1 MAASEPIASIGRNI
15 QTIFKKSNRPVPHE
29 GQLAFPAGFGKQLFY
44 LCNLIC
50 RQQVAAVLVYPKLF
64 GHVLRNA
71 ANIAREHDGL
81 FHAYLLQLGYG
92 RPGGGLFNIGYN
104 YVAGVLAVY
113 GDMYYGA

>member
-1 MAASEPIASIGRNI
+1 MAMPISARESTGASFMPS
-15 QTIFKKSNRPVPHE
+15 PHE

-92 RPGGGLFNIGYN
+92 RPGGGLFNVGYN

-113 GDMYYGA
+113 GDVYYGA